1 MAKDSIKVTIDNK
14 KLNKQIAKA
23 LKRNPQQTVKAVK
36 TIAIDLSGKSARRA
50 PIESGDLRNNCSAEL
65 NGKTIFKNEET
76 IGAAVSSTTKAVASV
91 GYSLPYAPRQHEEL
105 KYNHK
110 RTDGYVIQSGINK
123 GVTVNMTAGGEA
135 KYLENPYNE
144 NESKYIALMEKVP
157 EESLK

>member
-1 MAKDSIKVTIDNK
+1 MAKDSIKVTIDSK

-110 RTDGYVIQSGINK
+110 RTDGYVRADGT
-123 GVTVNMTAGGEA
+123 TVNMKAGGEA

-144 NESKYIALMEKVP
+144 NEAKYIALMGKVP